1 MTIVSVCYLFT
12 ALVVILVEAN
22 TAALFAAA
30 NDERMS
36 RAPLKGYPPMRQRL
50 WSTLIVCLLVAL
62 CAETTLLWP
71 RALPARAASPAIVTA
86 ASSTPSTGSSNSVTV
101 MASGEVK
108 VAPDMATVTFGVVLK
123 RDSAQDAQ
131 TAVNRVVMAA
141 VQHLHALGIPDQ
153 QIQTA
158 DIGLEPSYDNA
169 GTVTG
174 YQARQTLAVVVD
186 GLGLVG
192 RVVDAGVRA
201 QANNNVSITFGLR
214 DENAART
221 SALAQAVGIAR
232 TRATTAA
239 QALGLSL
246 SHAHVQLTEG
256 SPSVPLPVT
265 QSAVRVAPSQGA
277 PTQTFGGTL
286 TVHEDV
292 TLTYT
297 F

>member
-1 MTIVSVCYLFT
+1 MKQRLCS
-12 ALVVILVEAN
+12 ALVA
-22 TAALFAAA
+22 
-30 NDERMS
+30 
-36 RAPLKGYPPMRQRL
+36 
-50 WSTLIVCLLVAL
+50 CLLVAL
-62 CAETTLLWP
+62 CAGTTLLWP
-71 RALPARAASPAIVTA
+71 HTLPATARGAAVA
-86 ASSTPSTGSSNSVTV
+86 AGVPSASFTSTGSPNSVTV

-108 VAPDMATVTFGVVLK
+108 IAPDTATVTFGVVLK

-131 TAVNRVVMAA
+131 GAVNRVVMAA
-141 VQHLHALGIPDQ
+141 VAHLHALGIPDR

-186 GLGLVG
+186 GLSLVG
-192 RVVDAGVRA
+192 RVVDAGVHA

-232 TRATTAA
+232 TRAAA
-239 QALGLSL
+239 AATALGHSL
-246 SHAHVQLTEG
+246 SGAHVQLTEG
-256 SPSVPLPVT
+256 SQAVPPTIT
-265 QSAVRVAPSQGA
+265 QGAVSAAPSQGT
-277 PTQTFGGTL
+277 PTQTFAGTL

>member
-1 MTIVSVCYLFT
+1 
-12 ALVVILVEAN
+12 
-22 TAALFAAA
+22 
-30 NDERMS
+30 
-36 RAPLKGYPPMRQRL
+36 MRQRL
-50 WSTLIVCLLVAL
+50 CSALVACLLVAL
-62 CAETTLLWP
+62 CAGTTLLWP
-71 RALPARAASPAIVTA
+71 RTLPPTMAPRAVAASAPSA
-86 ASSTPSTGSSNSVTV
+86 PSTGSPNSVTV
-101 MASGEVK
+101 MASGEVT
-108 VAPDMATVTFGVVLK
+108 VTPDMATVTFGAVLK
-123 RDSAQDAQ
+123 RDAAQDAQ
-131 TAVNRVVMAA
+131 AAVNRVILAA
-141 VQHLHALGIPDQ
+141 VAHLHALGIPDR

-192 RVVDAGVRA
+192 RVVDAGVSA

-221 SALAQAVGIAR
+221 RALAQAVGIAR
-232 TRATTAA
+232 TRAVAA
-239 QALGLSL
+239 ARALGRSL
-246 SHAHVQLTEG
+246 SGAHVQLTEG
-256 SPSVPLPVT
+256 SQAVPHPVT
-265 QSAVRVAPSQGA
+265 QGGVSAAPSQGA

>member
-1 MTIVSVCYLFT
+1 V
-12 ALVVILVEAN
+12 LVRKDAQ
-22 TAALFAAA
+22 
-30 NDERMS
+30 
-36 RAPLKGYPPMRQRL
+36 PMRQHL
-50 WSTLIVCLLVAL
+50 WPTLVVCLLVTL
-62 CAETTLLWP
+62 CAGTTLLWP
-71 RALPARAASPAIVTA
+71 RALPSWAASPAIAAA
-86 ASSTPSTGSSNSVTV
+86 ASSAPSTGSSNSVTV

-131 TAVNRVVMAA
+131 ASVNRVILAA
-141 VQHLHALGIPDQ
+141 VAHLHALGIANR

-186 GLGLVG
+186 GLDLVG

-246 SHAHVQLTEG
+246 SRAHVQLTEG

-265 QSAVRVAPSQGA
+265 QSAVSAAPSQGT

-292 TLTYT
+292 ILTYT

>member
-1 MTIVSVCYLFT
+1 
-12 ALVVILVEAN
+12 
-22 TAALFAAA
+22 
-30 NDERMS
+30 
-36 RAPLKGYPPMRQRL
+36 MRQRL
-50 WSTLIVCLLVAL
+50 WSVRVACLLVAA
-62 CAETTLLWP
+62 CAATTLLWP
-71 RALPARAASPAIVTA
+71 RTLPATASPRAIAAAAPAATA
-86 ASSTPSTGSSNSVTV
+86 MGSPNSVTV
-101 MASGEVK
+101 MASGEVR
-108 VAPDMATVTFGVVLK
+108 VAPDMATVTFGVLLK
-123 RDSAQDAQ
+123 RDSAQAAQ
-131 TAVNRVVMAA
+131 AAVNRLILAA
-141 VQHLHALGIPDQ
+141 VGRLHALGIPDR

-201 QANNNVSITFGLR
+201 GANTNVGITFGLR

-232 TRATTAA
+232 TRAAA
-239 QALGLSL
+239 AARALGQSL
-246 SHAHVQLTEG
+246 SGAHVQLTEG
-256 SPSVPLPVT
+256 SQPIPHPIAEGAA
-265 QSAVRVAPSQGA
+265 SAAPSQGTA
-277 PTQTFGGTL
+277 TQTFGGTL